1 MELWLKH
8 SSGLTYADDTST
20 SVTGDNIEEVILKL
34 EEDADLILRFMASN
48 GLVAN
53 PKKTTL
59 MILNHNNKSHTQ
71 VEVKVG
77 QDTISQEKSS
87 KLLGVI
93 INESETWDDQING
106 RGGVVSALSQ
116 RLYLIRR
123 LKNQVSKERLAKIA
137 DSLWTSKA
145 RYGLQLYG
153 QVRLSEEDVLSGT
166 MANLQ
171 QAQNNLLR
179 TLENVRVKDK
189 VSIKTMLSKHKMLSI
204 NQMNAQV
211 KLTEMW
217 KAVNYRNY
225 PLKID
230 QLQPS
235 ENGRTSRGVSN
246 GKLAEPV
253 TLNTFLGNA
262 TRLWNKAP
270 IGIKNSKSIS
280 TVKKEI
286 KAFCLSL
293 PI

>member
-1 MELWLKH
+1 M
-8 SSGLTYADDTST
+8 
-20 SVTGDNIEEVILKL
+20 
-34 EEDADLILRFMASN
+34 
-48 GLVAN
+48 
-53 PKKTTL
+53 P
-59 MILNHNNKSHTQ
+59 
-71 VEVKVG
+71 
-77 QDTISQEKSS
+77 
-87 KLLGVI
+87 
-93 INESETWDDQING
+93 
-106 RGGVVSALSQ
+106 
-116 RLYLIRR
+116 
-123 LKNQVSKERLAKIA
+123 
-137 DSLWTSKA
+137 WTSKA

-270 IGIKNSKSIS
+270 IGIKKTQN
-280 TVKKEI
+280 
-286 KAFCLSL
+286 L
-293 PI
+293 